1 MIRTISYA
9 ALALFIASAPASVLA
24 QNAPASDPAVQ
35 PPSIALPDATAAPE
49 ATATTAPDVK
59 AKQNP
64 PKPVEGQIVL
74 QDKGTLL
81 ASAIIGSS
89 VYSPDDKSVGE
100 VNDLIVKPTGEIEA
114 IIVGVGGFIGFG
126 EKNVAIAI
134 NRFTMEPSEDL
145 RSTKLVLN
153 ATKEDLEAAP
163 SFKSAYVQK
172 LDEEYAQ
179 QSALLNSQYQE
190 ANRYP
195 TVPAP
200 TK

>member
-9 ALALFIASAPASVLA
+9 AFALFIASAPASVLA
-24 QNAPASDPAVQ
+24 QNAPANDPAGQ
-35 PPSIALPDATAAPE
+35 PPAIALPDATAAPE
-49 ATATTAPDVK
+49 ATA
-59 AKQNP
+59 KQTP
-64 PKPVEGQIVL
+64 PKPFEGQILL
-74 QDKGTLL
+74 QDKSTLL

-89 VYSPDDKSVGE
+89 VYSLDNESVGD

-114 IIVGVGGFIGFG
+114 IVVGVGGFIGFG

-134 NRFTMEPSEDL
+134 DRFTMEPSEDL
-145 RSTKLVLN
+145 ASTKLVLN

-172 LDEEYAQ
+172 LDEEYAK
-179 QSALLNSQYQE
+179 QSALADQQYQE

-195 TVPAP
+195 TVPTP
-200 TK
+200 QK